1 MGIEVKNFKGGGGT
15 RPQKFEFPVNAINPH
30 MKAEQPVKSVKKT
43 IAKKVTFTSS
53 FHYNEEGFEAPLIY
67 ISYKFHS
74 NFPK

>member
-1 MGIEVKNFKGGGGT
+1 
-15 RPQKFEFPVNAINPH
+15 